1 MDAPVA
7 LPPAEHL
14 DATNY
19 DWMYMEEDD
28 FMEKYGDA
36 VKERYEF
43 PTEEELL
50 ALAEAEDGYFSDD
63 EGTDGED
70 SDSE

>member
-7 LPPAEHL
+7 LPLAEHL
-14 DATNY
+14 DANNY
-19 DWMYMEEDD
+19 DWMYIEEDD

-36 VKERYEF
+36 VRERYKF

-63 EGTDGED
+63 EDTDGDD